1 MHSDCA
7 FILLTIYFHI
17 CHRSLGYLKST
28 PKPPSPFPAPGRHK
42 EAEDLAFCSFL
53 YSRGT
58 NSPLSSST
66 EQDLVVS
73 DALEHHS
80 GQFTQGYRDSTS
92 ALPPHPS
99 FVAFY
104 FSLIQ
109 PNPNSQIPHLQ
120 AGSMQR
126 GGVRSLNPPGSILMT
141 RFHLPKPWAPP
152 GSLLSISQN

>member
-1 MHSDCA
+1 M
-7 FILLTIYFHI
+7 
-17 CHRSLGYLKST
+17 GYLKST
-28 PKPPSPFPAPGRHK
+28 PKPSSPFPAPGRHK
-42 EAEDLAFCSFL
+42 EAEDLAFRSFL
-53 YSRGT
+53 YSQGT

-66 EQDLVVS
+66 EQDLAVS
-73 DALEHHS
+73 DALENHS
-80 GQFTQGYRDSTS
+80 GQFTQGYHDSTS

-109 PNPNSQIPHLQ
+109 PNPISQIPHLQ

-126 GGVRSLNPPGSILMT
+126 GGVRSLNPTGNIPRT